1 MKTSSSLLVVLAAL
15 LLNAATISQSSHF
28 PLIPGKSS
36 NHELPIDPL
45 ENTQPES
52 IDDCD
57 EELQRPSKR
66 DLNERRLRRRLGMN
80 FDERF
85 LSRTEPLQSS
95 EKMVRRISLRS
106 ITTTEKN
113 FLRQV
118 IRNETVPRMGKPSV
132 FMERYMMKWLIQ
144 KSDCPVEHNWKDLG
158 FCYWPRWLLMGRCV
172 EKQCSWPQG
181 MSCAPSDPVPVY
193 LLRWH
198 CKSRSGKKAKRGTD
212 SSRVS
217 CRWLKFRYPIIHE
230 CKCKCVEK
238 RETDN
243 SVTGPLLPQ
252 YLLQEN

>member
-28 PLIPGKSS
+28 PLIPEKSS
-36 NHELPIDPL
+36 NHELPIEPL

-57 EELQRPSKR
+57 EELQRPRKR

-95 EKMVRRISLRS
+95 EKIVRRISLRS

-118 IRNETVPRMGKPSV
+118 IRNETVSRMGKPSV

-158 FCYWPRWLLMGRCV
+158 FCYWPRWLLV
-172 EKQCSWPQG
+172 SDTQG
-181 MSCAPSDPVPVY
+181 LEY
-193 LLRWH
+193 
-198 CKSRSGKKAKRGTD
+198 KF
-212 SSRVS
+212 SSLTQTS
-217 CRWLKFRYPIIHE
+217 EPPC
-230 CKCKCVEK
+230 
-238 RETDN
+238 TA
-243 SVTGPLLPQ
+243 
-252 YLLQEN
+252 